1 MGVPIGQNGL
11 EMANFDPKLGL
22 WEPRFGVGD
31 PRSRVWEA
39 QIRDQGPQIWPILAK
54 FVVPRQISPLGDRIL
69 VSKEAKTPLIWP
81 KRPILGV
88 PAWKR

>member
-11 EMANFDPKLGL
+11 ELANFAQNWVSGR
-22 WEPRFGVGD
+22 PRFGVGD

-54 FVVPRQISPLGDRIL
+54 FVVPKTDFPFGGPNFDLLWG
-69 VSKEAKTPLIWP
+69 SKP
-81 KRPILGV
+81 R
-88 PAWKR
+88 